1 MSHLAQFRALEWLLA
16 NKKDEL
22 QFIKVDP
29 QLRRELEF
37 ESKLHDLLAEYQFGL
52 RQVLSIMAPEQRHTF
67 DLFTWQ
73 PHALVSPTGFR
84 ARLSK
89 FYQNPYTGEVVEA
102 KSTLHKTLRQWIK
115 QYSRAEVESWVLP
128 GALLPRS
135 LRE

>member
-67 DLFTWQ
+67 DLFTRQ
-73 PHALVSPTGFR
+73 PPALVSPTGFR
-84 ARLSK
+84 RGSASFIKTPIPVKSSK
-89 FYQNPYTGEVVEA
+89 PRAPCTRPCASGSG
-102 KSTLHKTLRQWIK
+102 STAAPKWK
-115 QYSRAEVESWVLP
+115 A
-128 GALLPRS
+128 G
-135 LRE
+135 